1 MWRKGQLI
9 VAQNF
14 TLYDPSTHPI
24 SSPLQP
30 LTSGQQSLCVITL
43 LARLG
48 AAVYNAHSERCH
60 VTVEPG
66 QLG

>member
-1 MWRKGQLI
+1 VWASWRKGQLI

-14 TLYDPSTHPI
+14 TLYDP
-24 SSPLQP
+24 
-30 LTSGQQSLCVITL
+30 TSGQQSLCVITL

-48 AAVYNAHSERCH
+48 AAVHNAHSERCH